1 MLPSSDLFA
10 SGSNDGYIRFWHADL
25 VERSIKE
32 VGKIPANGFVNCLSF
47 SPTGKYLVA
56 GIGREH
62 RLGKWSR
69 QRTRNGVVVVK
80 MPDLGFKR
88 IKVSSHRN
96 RLWGWLAFNIRN
108 SSRT

>member
-1 MLPSSDLFA
+1 MFPSSDLFA

-32 VGKIPANGFVNCLSF
+32 VGKIAASGFVNCLSF

-62 RLGKWSR
+62 RLREMVTTANKEWR
-69 QRTRNGVVVVK
+69 DRYQNA
-80 MPDLGFKR
+80 GFR
-88 IKVSSHRN
+88 FENV
-96 RLWGWLAFNIRN
+96 NIFA
-108 SSRT
+108 TL